1 HVLSTARRFP
11 YTTLFRSRRDVAGAL
26 RDVAA
31 RTNPGAQCGPQFL
44 AYLLVDLAPLRSL
57 QEVHLAVH
65 GEVLHVETPD
75 LFAVGAT
82 TALATVDGLEV
93 NGPGL
98 GAVEPVADEMA
109 VVVAAQ
115 APRPDAWDVAD
126 DDGRGGHDGSP
137 SSGRR

>member
-1 HVLSTARRFP
+1 
-11 YTTLFRSRRDVAGAL
+11 RDVAGAL
-26 RDVAA
+26 RDVAS

-65 GEVLHVETPD
+65 GEDLHVEAPD
-75 LFAVGAT
+75 LFEVGAT

-93 NGPGL
+93 NVPGL
-98 GAVEPVADEMA
+98 NAAELVADEIV

-115 APRPDAWDVAD
+115 APSPDAWDVAD
-126 DDGRGGHDGSP
+126 DDGRGVHDGYP
-137 SSGRR
+137 